1 MYRFKEYTYITEG
14 KSAGAEMEK
23 VIAVCSELSKKPRKE
38 FDEKILENKDIK
50 SFIKLA
56 DKSSG
61 ATKYATAGLD
71 IEKDAKKLQQI
82 FFDFGKVINQ
92 KTKRAKIDAGFGQ
105 SKPNVSSFWTE
116 VTEKNKDTSKAD
128 IMIGSNPTSVK
139 APKAQVMS
147 GKRRETTAV
156 VLAAAE
162 TSGLKKQIQDD
173 LIAELDKFVE
183 NSETNSRKI
192 NVTALKG
199 MSIADAKKSG
209 NLEVKKIVDNQDAGK
224 KAIVDVFKDAFK
236 DEKFAYAFAEEG
248 MKGAEKFGGKGGDK
262 QGLATHY
269 FIWDYGM
276 KRVRYVPIDKNLI
289 QYTANKM
296 KPKPDL
302 KSGGFTRKKKGEE
315 GYRFFQVMRTETETT
330 LGEMDGVEEEANEQV
345 ELHRR
350 MLTEGYINEKRF
362 LDTVKKI
369 FTAAKNKIVGL
380 AKKLMEKIV
389 AIVKKAKQI
398 IQRGIKESLEMFEI
412 NISRVKVNTEVDFK
426 V

>member
-1 MYRFKEYTYITEG
+1 MYRFKEYTYITEA

-23 VIAVCSELSKKPRKE
+23 VIAVCSELSKKPRKT
-38 FDEKILENKDIK
+38 FDKEILENEDIK

-61 ATKYATAGLD
+61 PTKYATAGLD
-71 IEKDAKKLQQI
+71 IKKDAKKLQQI

-92 KTKRAKIDAGFGQ
+92 KVKKLKIDAGAGQ
-105 SKPNVSSFWTE
+105 SKPNVSAFWTE

-162 TSGLKKQIQDD
+162 TSGLKKQIQDN

-224 KAIVDVFKDAFK
+224 KAIVDVFKDAFE

-276 KRVRYVPIDKNLI
+276 KRVRYTPIDSKLI
-289 QYTANKM
+289 TYTANNM
-296 KPKPDL
+296 KPDPAL
-302 KSGGFTRKKKGEE
+302 KSTSFQRKTKGEE
-315 GYRFFQVMRTETETT
+315 GYRFYQAMRAEVTT
-330 LGEMDGVEEEANEQV
+330 VLGKMDEVEEEANEQV
-345 ELHRR
+345 ELHKR

-362 LDTVKKI
+362 MDTVKKI
-369 FTAAKNKIVGL
+369 FTTAKNKIVGL
-380 AKKLMEKIV
+380 AKKLMEKVI
-389 AIVKKAKQI
+389 AIAKKAKQI
-398 IQRGIKESLEMFEI
+398 IQRGIKETLEMFEI
-412 NISRVKVNTEVDFK
+412 DISNVRVNTEVRFK

>member
-1 MYRFKEYTYITEG
+1 MYRFKEYTYITEA

-23 VIAVCSELSKKPRKE
+23 VIAVCSELSKKSRKNFNKE
-38 FDEKILENKDIK
+38 ILENENIK
-50 SFIKLA
+50 TFIKLA

-92 KTKRAKIDAGFGQ
+92 KVKNLKIDAGAGQ

-162 TSGLKKQIQDD
+162 TSGLKKQIQDN

-224 KAIVDVFKDAFK
+224 KAIVDVFKDAFE

-276 KRVRYVPIDKNLI
+276 KRVRYTPINKNLI
-289 QYTANKM
+289 QDTAKKM
-296 KPKPDL
+296 KPNPDL
-302 KSGGFTRKKKGEE
+302 KSGSFTRKKKGEE
-315 GYRFFQVMRTETETT
+315 GYRFFQVMRAETETK
-330 LGEMDGVEEEANEQV
+330 LGEMDEIEEEANEQV

-369 FTAAKNKIVGL
+369 YATAKNKIVGL

-412 NISRVKVNTEVDFK
+412 NISRVRVNTEVDFK

>member
-1 MYRFKEYTYITEG
+1 
-14 KSAGAEMEK
+14 
-23 VIAVCSELSKKPRKE
+23 
-38 FDEKILENKDIK
+38 
-50 SFIKLA
+50 
-56 DKSSG
+56 
-61 ATKYATAGLD
+61 
-71 IEKDAKKLQQI
+71 
-82 FFDFGKVINQ
+82 
-92 KTKRAKIDAGFGQ
+92 
-105 SKPNVSSFWTE
+105 
-116 VTEKNKDTSKAD
+116 
-128 IMIGSNPTSVK
+128 
-139 APKAQVMS
+139 
-147 GKRRETTAV
+147 
-156 VLAAAE
+156 
-162 TSGLKKQIQDD
+162 
-173 LIAELDKFVE
+173 
-183 NSETNSRKI
+183 
-192 NVTALKG
+192 
-199 MSIADAKKSG
+199 
-209 NLEVKKIVDNQDAGK
+209 
-224 KAIVDVFKDAFK
+224 
-236 DEKFAYAFAEEG
+236 
-248 MKGAEKFGGKGGDK
+248 MKGAEKFGGEGGDK

-289 QYTANKM
+289 QYTADKM

-389 AIVKKAKQI
+389 AIAKKAKQI

-412 NISRVKVNTEVDFK
+412 NVSRVRVNTEVDFK

>member
-1 MYRFKEYTYITEG
+1 MYRFKEYTYITEA

-23 VIAVCSELSKKPRKE
+23 VIAVCSELSKKRRKE
-38 FDEKILENKDIK
+38 FDEEILENEDIK
-50 SFIKLA
+50 TFIKLA

-92 KTKRAKIDAGFGQ
+92 KVKKLKIDAGAGQ
-105 SKPNVSSFWTE
+105 SKPNTSKFWTE
-116 VTEKNKDTSKAD
+116 ITEKKKDTSKAD

-209 NLEVKKIVDNQDAGK
+209 NLEVKKIVDNQDVGR
-224 KAIVDVFKDAFK
+224 KAIIEVFNNAFK

-248 MKGAEKFGGKGGDK
+248 MKGAEKFGGEGGDK

-276 KRVRYVPIDKNLI
+276 KRVRYIPIDSKLI
-289 QYTANKM
+289 GDTAKKM

-302 KSGGFTRKKKGEE
+302 KSGGFSRKKMGEE
-315 GYRFFQVMRTETETT
+315 GYRFFQVMRLETETK
-330 LGEMDGVEEEANEQV
+330 LGQMDEIAEQANEQV

-369 FTAAKNKIVGL
+369 YATAKNKIVGL
-380 AKKLMEKIV
+380 AKKLMEKII

-398 IQRGIKESLEMFEI
+398 IQKGIKESLEMFEI
-412 NISRVKVNTEVDFK
+412 SISRVKVNTEVNFK

>member
-23 VIAVCSELSKKPRKE
+23 VIAVCSDLYKKG
-38 FDEKILENKDIK
+38 EKIFNQNILKNNDIK
-50 SFIKLA
+50 TFLKLA
-56 DKSSG
+56 DKTSG
-61 ATKYATAGLD
+61 QTKYATAGLD
-71 IEKDAKKLQQI
+71 IKEDAKKLKKI
-82 FFDFGKVINQ
+82 FYDFGKVINQ
-92 KTKRAKIDAGFGQ
+92 KTKNAKIDAGAGQ
-105 SKPNVSSFWTE
+105 SKPNVSTFWTDT
-116 VTEKNKDTSKAD
+116 TEKKKDTSKAD
-128 IMIGSNPTSVK
+128 IRIGSNPTSVK

-162 TSGLKKQIQDD
+162 TSGLKQEIQDA

-199 MSIADAKKSG
+199 MSIKDAKKSG

-224 KAIVDVFKDAFK
+224 KAIADVFNNAFK
-236 DEKFAYAFAEEG
+236 QKKFAYAFAEEG
-248 MKGAEKFGGKGGDK
+248 MKGAEKFGGEGGDK

-276 KRVRYVPIDKNLI
+276 KRVRYVPIDEKLI

-296 KPKPDL
+296 QPKPDL